1 VLKHVMFVLISTA
14 LLTGGL
20 LPTVTAQEE
29 NGLPAPTGPYQVG
42 ATFRQ
47 WIDESREEPF
57 TADPDDQRILSAWI
71 YYPAVVDD
79 SAERMPYIMDE
90 AIVPV
95 IKVFATDYYE
105 QDYDATV
112 AALRELESFAY
123 RDAPV
128 ADDNAP
134 FPVILITDPSGFPLQ
149 FSVQAVEYASQ
160 GYVVVQVLDCYGYE
174 LEFTETG
181 IRTGDLEDTPGDWL
195 MELSVIDIMAVL
207 DRLDVLNAPDSG
219 DSLADTL
226 DLSRIGIVGSSIGG
240 GVAREAAL
248 RDNRITAGVSLDGAF
263 EPYAPTP
270 LEQPFMYVYQYFE
283 PGPFYQQSEVVA
295 YRISF
300 KDFRHGSFSDY
311 LFWPGVQDHP
321 AVRGRTVTSIRAH
334 EVFTTYIVA
343 FFDEYLKGDEQPL
356 LDGESEDFPEVL
368 TIESMNTD

>member
-1 VLKHVMFVLISTA
+1 MLKRVLFLFMGIMLASV
-14 LLTGGL
+14 GL
-20 LPTVTAQEE
+20 VASITAQEE
-29 NGLPAPTGPYQVG
+29 DLLPAPTGPYQVG

-47 WIDESREEPF
+47 WIDDSREEPF
-57 TADPDDQRILSAWI
+57 TAYPDDRRIISAWI
-71 YYPAVVDD
+71 YYPAFVDD
-79 SAERMPYIMDE
+79 STERMPYIMDE
-90 AIVPV
+90 VIVPI

-112 AALRELESFAY
+112 AALREFESFAY
-123 RDAPV
+123 RDVPV
-128 ADDNAP
+128 SDDASP
-134 FPVILITDPSGFPLQ
+134 VPVILITDPSGFPLQ
-149 FSVQAVEYASQ
+149 FSVQATEYASQ

-195 MELSVIDIMAVL
+195 MELSVIDILAVL
-207 DRLDVLNAPDSG
+207 DQLAELNAPDSG

-226 DLSRIGIVGSSIGG
+226 DLSHIGIVGSSIGG

-248 RDNRITAGVSLDGAF
+248 RDSRITAGVSLDGAF

-270 LEQPFMYVYQYFE
+270 LEQPFMYVFQYFE
-283 PGPFYQQSEVVA
+283 PGLFYRQSEAAA

-321 AVRGRTVTSIRAH
+321 AVRSQTVTSARAH
-334 EVFTTYIVA
+334 EVFTTYVVA
-343 FFDEYLKGDEQPL
+343 FFDETLKGEDRPL
-356 LDGESEDFPEVL
+356 LDGKSEEFPEVL
-368 TIESMNTD
+368 TIESINTD